1 MIVIVH
7 LGGQRALA
15 RVVRRGDQDRLDL
28 AVPIIYEDGCKEC
41 LEIFGAR
48 RGVGDGQWQEL
59 DVEPLPPMSA
69 TSAPTEPEPVAVEVP
84 VAPPVPAPRLPA
96 LVVL

>member
-1 MIVIVH
+1 MIVIIN

-28 AVPIIYEDGCKEC
+28 CVPMIYPDGSKEC

-48 RGVGDGQWQEL
+48 RGVEDGQWQEL
-59 DVEPLPPMSA
+59 EGEPLPPVSVA
-69 TSAPTEPEPVAVEVP
+69 SAPEEPAVVEVLD
-84 VAPPVPAPRLPA
+84 APPVPAPRLPA
-96 LVVL
+96 LIVS